1 MDSEPMIGI
10 ARHHELA
17 APHGQQIIRPQ
28 DAPHL
33 LLSHHEAGALDQR
46 SDAPVSMIAMRQ
58 CHSLNGIPQGHF
70 RLAGRLLLPVAI
82 EACPAHRRQ
91 LAHPLDR

>member
-1 MDSEPMIGI
+1 MDAETVVRIGGDD
-10 ARHHELA
+10 ELA
-17 APHGQQIIRPQ
+17 ATHRQQIIRPQ

-33 LLSHHEAGALDQR
+33 LLSHHESGALDQR

-58 CHSLNGIPQGHF
+58 RHSLNGIPQGRF
-70 RLAGRLLLPVAI
+70 RLAGRLLFPVAV
-82 EACPAHRRQ
+82 EACPAHTRQ